1 MAGDGTTQQQQPSF
15 NPDTDPRVLQTF
27 PGQASEFTIPQAM
40 PNQLEQ
46 VAAQLASGYGPGN
59 FLPDLDALYAPTTF
73 TSFGREGS
81 PAATLANL
89 NPAPLMQQGNGMA
102 DVEKM
107 MGGLPYEQWASKLN
121 SSSRMY

>member
-1 MAGDGTTQQQQPSF
+1 MAGGGATQQQQASYQ
-15 NPDTDPRVLQTF
+15 PDTDPRVTQTF

-46 VAAQLASGYGPGN
+46 IAAQIASGYGPGN
-59 FLPDLDALYAPTTF
+59 FLPELDALYAPTTF
-73 TSFGREGS
+73 TSFGREGG
-81 PAATLANL
+81 PAATLSNL
-89 NPAPLMQQGNGMA
+89 NSAPMAQGNGMA

-121 SSSRMY
+121 SPSRMY